1 MKTIYIL
8 NGHNTY
14 NYWTFMMLIN
24 FIYYT
29 YKISEDKNLKF
40 VVDFLEENDLN
51 RLQKELNN
59 KEINIEILIS
69 KKNPPITN
77 ILGKFS
83 KLFFMLFKFEKE
95 ILDYNPDTVVVLGWD
110 DFSEYYWKLAIA
122 IYMKIIIRLSKKVKL
137 FFIGQTVWPFTTY
150 NQKIAQELFS
160 SVDITLRDTLCYNY
174 MKDTL
179 RIPTDKMKCFS
190 DLAFLD
196 LPLQSTIKT
205 KEDYNLIDNE
215 YITFIASWLYF
226 KYTEDKELYVSEL
239 LKIISYLKEKF
250 PSKKIVM
257 LWHVLLPEVANDNNI
272 INDIKEYLQ
281 DDERVIYIQE
291 KLLSSEARSIL
302 SWTYLTLTWR
312 MHAAISTLQTWK
324 PAISLSYSVKYKWII
339 SDDLWLPEMVVES
352 KWHDKWV
359 SWEVYNKTVESIDFI
374 DNNYSEITTKIKT
387 AVEKSKKL
395 SIENIDYFIDNIK

>member
-8 NGHNTY
+8 NWHNTY
-14 NYWTFMMLIN
+14 NYGTFMMLIN
-24 FIYYT
+24 FIAYT
-29 YKISEDKNLKF
+29 YNASEDKNLKF
-40 VVDFLEENDLN
+40 VVDFLEKNDLN

-69 KKNPPITN
+69 KKNPPIKN
-77 ILGKFS
+77 IFDKFS
-83 KLFFMLFKFEKE
+83 KLSFMLFKFEKE
-95 ILDYNPDTVVVLGWD
+95 ILHYKPDTVVVLWWD

-150 NQKIAQELFS
+150 NQKIAYDLFS
-160 SVDITLRDTLCYNY
+160 NVDITLRDTLCYNY

-179 RIPTDKMKCFS
+179 NISEDRMKCFS

-205 KEDYNLIDNE
+205 KEEYKLIDNE

-226 KYTEDKELYVSEL
+226 KYTQDKDLYVSEL
-239 LKIISYLKEKF
+239 LKIINYLKDKF
-250 PSKKIVM
+250 PNKKIVM
-257 LWHVLLPEVANDNNI
+257 LWHVLLPEIANDNNI
-272 INDIKEYLQ
+272 IDDLKVHLQ
-281 DDERVIYIQE
+281 GDNSIIYIQE

-302 SWTYLTLTWR
+302 SWTYLTITWR
-312 MHAAISTLQTWK
+312 MHAAISTLQTGK

-339 SDDLWLPEMVVES
+339 SDDLWLSELVVES
-352 KWHDKWV
+352 KWHDKWI
-359 SWEVYNKTVESIDFI
+359 SWEVYNKTVESIDFV
-374 DNNYSEITTKIKT
+374 DTNYTDITTKIKT

-395 SIENIDYFIDNIK
+395 SIENIDYFIKNI